1 MSDCIFCKIARGE
14 IPCNRVYEDDQ
25 VLAFD
30 DIHPMAP
37 VHVVVI
43 PKDHIRTFMDLTTD
57 NVSLMGA
64 MMAAAQEVARR
75 KGIDQRGFRVVFN
88 CNPEGGQ
95 IIYHLHMHVLGGRQL
110 ADLMG

>member
-1 MSDCIFCKIARGE
+1 MSDCIFCKIVRGE
-14 IPCNRVYEDDQ
+14 IPCSKIYEDDY

-43 PKDHIRTFMDLTTD
+43 PKAHIRTFMDITEEKIGILD
-57 NVSLMGA
+57 A
-64 MMAAAQEVARR
+64 MARAAQTVARN
-75 KGIDQRGFRVVFN
+75 KGVDQKGFRIVFN
-88 CNPEGGQ
+88 CNEEGGQ

-110 ADLMG
+110 ADNLG